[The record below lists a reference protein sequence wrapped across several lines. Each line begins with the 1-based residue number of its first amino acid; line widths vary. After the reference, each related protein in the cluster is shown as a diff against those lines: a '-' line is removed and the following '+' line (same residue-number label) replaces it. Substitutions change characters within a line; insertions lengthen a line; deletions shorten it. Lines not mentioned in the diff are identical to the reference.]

1 MISSTSGDSSRNI
14 IKWVLVQWPTKKLD
28 IVHMRSILCPSR
40 KVEVGRYVNL
50 HWAGTENTA
59 LVVALSHD
67 REMLETL
74 MKKRSKSPVA
84 DPSWSRKMEE
94 IHRDYSPS
102 ASSWEPSDDETT
114 SSADSDEDI
123 QEIRKHKVIDK
134 KRRPLN
140 RLSMENLVTPKH
152 KSTPIKSRSESSLKT
167 LRRKN
172 VKSQDG
178 RINKR
183 RTDRSLPALARNIRA
198 ERNNQKIRL
207 IKKDDYLYRTENM
220 LTRFECIMNSVV
232 ERRKS
237 MSPKARRL
245 EESPEAPQ
253 WHESLKISESSKS
266 SESPDAR
273 ADNRKQQRKHMNGFL
288 DEAQAGPSRPV
299 EPMEEDHE
307 DVFKRSDDEV
317 LINNKF
323 RKFRKFRKFLNK
335 EIRRIKTD
343 KNQTIQESMKRI
355 LDEIKQTLAIPEF
368 KANEENENINTTLEP
383 TDKPDKEWIGIGTGK
398 TLVHKDKFK
407 NVKWKSYT
415 IATRSLLLAVFSRRI
430 LATHSL
436 TGKKS
441 PAFLHK
447 PAKMSLDPQ
456 AVSDVISEIT
466 DKFGVAESLVRA
478 TITTKCADEAKMLR
492 MRHGKCEDE
501 LENIPPSP
509 NADKK
514 A

>member
-1 MISSTSGDSSRNI
+1 MNISTSGDSSRNI
-14 IKWVLVQWPTKKLD
+14 MKWVLVQWPTKKRD
-28 IVHMRSILCPSR
+28 IVHMRSILCPSE

-50 HWAGTENTA
+50 HWAGRENTA
-59 LVVALSHD
+59 LVVALSND
-67 REMLETL
+67 REMLETM
-74 MKKRSKSPVA
+74 MKKRSRSPVA
-84 DPSWSRKMEE
+84 GPSWSRKMEE
-94 IHRDYSPS
+94 IDRDYSPS

-178 RINKR
+178 RISKG

-198 ERNNQKIRL
+198 ERNKIRA
-207 IKKDDYLYRTENM
+207 ITKDDYLYRIENV
-220 LTRFECIMNSVV
+220 LTSYKCLINSVV
-232 ERRKS
+232 EHRKS

-253 WHESLKISESSKS
+253 WPESLKLSESLKS
-266 SESPDAR
+266 SESSDAH
-273 ADNRKQQRKHMNGFL
+273 ADNRKQRKHMNGFL

-307 DVFKRSDDEV
+307 DEFDRSDDEV
-317 LINNKF
+317 LITNKF
-323 RKFRKFRKFLNK
+323 SKVHK
-335 EIRRIKTD
+335 EIHRVKTD
-343 KNQTIQESMKRI
+343 KNVTLKTMEKSIKRVTNEMNRSQVI
-355 LDEIKQTLAIPEF
+355 EEF
-368 KANEENENINTTLEP
+368 KANEKNENNNTAIEP
-383 TDKPDKEWIGIGTGK
+383 TDKPDKEWIGIGSGK

-430 LATHSL
+430 LATHCL

-456 AVSDVISEIT
+456 AVSDVIYEIT
-466 DKFGVAESLVRA
+466 NKFA
-478 TITTKCADEAKMLR
+478 
-492 MRHGKCEDE
+492 
-501 LENIPPSP
+501 
-509 NADKK
+509 
-514 A
+514 